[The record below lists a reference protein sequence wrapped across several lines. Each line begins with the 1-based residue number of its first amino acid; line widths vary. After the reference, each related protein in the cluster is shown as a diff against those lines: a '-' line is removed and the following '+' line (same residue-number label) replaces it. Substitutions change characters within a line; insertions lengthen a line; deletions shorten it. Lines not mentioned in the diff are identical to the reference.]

1 MLRAIGPSI
10 SRMSGHPF
18 RATQKQHY
26 SREYTDNMMY
36 AKEIGKGNR
45 KETENYHPNR
55 HLTAKKEKLSISNGS
70 KWSYSE
76 SVSALYQRGVQPTK
90 KNLASKA
97 DKNRTPFQH
106 YGE

>member
-1 MLRAIGPSI
+1 MLRAIGASM

-55 HLTAKKEKLSISNGS
+55 PLTAKKEKLSISNGS

-90 KNLASKA
+90 KNLPSKA

-106 YGE
+106 YSE